1 MCYFAFIATKED
13 YQHVYCFVQI
23 GYAANSSIPSNDA
36 LKFIHYKYGII
47 LGENRFMILV
57 PVVPNCPQ
65 VSWPSHRL
73 SRRSRP
79 RRRYLKCCC

>member
-1 MCYFAFIATKED
+1 MCDFAFIATKED

-47 LGENRFMILV
+47 LGEKGL
-57 PVVPNCPQ
+57 
-65 VSWPSHRL
+65 
-73 SRRSRP
+73 
-79 RRRYLKCCC
+79 